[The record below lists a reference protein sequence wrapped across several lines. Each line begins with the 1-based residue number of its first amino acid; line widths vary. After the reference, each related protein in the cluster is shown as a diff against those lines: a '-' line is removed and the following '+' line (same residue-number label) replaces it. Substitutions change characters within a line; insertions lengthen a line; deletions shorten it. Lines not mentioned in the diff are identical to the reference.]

1 MKGNVKAEMG
11 TGTQEEKERW
21 SVKGEGNGG
30 LDARHGVGG

>member
-11 TGTQEEKERW
+11 TGTREERKDG